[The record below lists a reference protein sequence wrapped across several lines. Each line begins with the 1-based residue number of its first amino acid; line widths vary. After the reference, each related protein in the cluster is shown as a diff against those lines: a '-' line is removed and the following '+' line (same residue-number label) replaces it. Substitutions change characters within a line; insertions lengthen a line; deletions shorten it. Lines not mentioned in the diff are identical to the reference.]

1 MLKANCNEKNTHAIC
16 KSGIEYA
23 QPKIKKN
30 KCYFSDVR

>member
-1 MLKANCNEKNTHAIC
+1 MLKANCNLKNTHAIC

-23 QPKIKKN
+23 QPKNKN